1 MKEQLIQILGL
12 DPKASDADVISAVS
26 GLKSRLSEAS
36 VLAAGEKEIR
46 ALIAESG
53 NALSRDAAVQVLAD
67 RKAHAA
73 AQKAKAKK

>member
-1 MKEQLIQILGL
+1 MKEKLIELLGL
-12 DPKASDADVISAVS
+12 DAKSTEEQIVAAVANLAKASATNAAA
-26 GLKSRLSEAS
+26 AS
-36 VLAAGEKEIR
+36 KENEIR

-73 AQKAKAKK
+73 KHKAKK